1 VNLGAVTDPQLI
13 AAILMLSTKD
23 TTQPT
28 YQDPRKLFMLAGVV
42 AKAKQFGESFTKAE
56 DFINFVKDPINA
68 LGSLAG
74 SGGMAGSAAGN
85 ALTQGLGLPPG
96 EKVGL
101 VIDKSLLDQVATFSA
116 RRTYRIEAWGEI
128 ERKAKNA
135 DGTPLF
141 PPIRKTVTG
150 IWNMGTT
157 LQKSRKTGFDVPKG
171 AWQFLRED

>member
-1 VNLGAVTDPQLI
+1 
-13 AAILMLSTKD
+13 
-23 TTQPT
+23 
-28 YQDPRKLFMLAGVV
+28 
-42 AKAKQFGESFTKAE
+42 
-56 DFINFVKDPINA
+56 
-68 LGSLAG
+68 
-74 SGGMAGSAAGN
+74 
-85 ALTQGLGLPPG
+85 LPPG

-128 ERKAKNA
+128 ERKQKNA